1 MAVIPASEA
10 TTHELFGVR
19 FTGLASPA
27 LGSTELMAW
36 QTEIPPGTPATPHQ
50 VTREELVVVL
60 AGQADVRCGDD
71 DATEAGPGD
80 VVIVPPGTDF
90 VLTNTGTEPLRVL
103 ACMQVAGQARI
114 DGKTQTLPWM
124 Q

>member
-1 MAVIPASEA
+1 
-10 TTHELFGVR
+10 
-19 FTGLASPA
+19 
-27 LGSTELMAW
+27 
-36 QTEIPPGTPATPHQ
+36 
-50 VTREELVVVL
+50 
-60 AGQADVRCGDD
+60 
-71 DATEAGPGD
+71 
-80 VVIVPPGTDF
+80 VPPGTDF